1 MIQRLATG
9 GILRRPTQGNPGG
22 PVAGY
27 ADAILTRAG
36 QRMVVEMTTTNPSAY
51 FNVWAPGA
59 DAAMFIGSAEG
70 LRF

>member
-27 ADAILTRAG
+27 ADAILNLYRHSKWLAMIE
-36 QRMVVEMTTTNPSAY
+36 RRIKVAKELLNP
-51 FNVWAPGA
+51 
-59 DAAMFIGSAEG
+59 AASCLIVSIDEKE
-70 LRF
+70 